1 MLLSDRKIV
10 LLTIILTA
18 SSACSGVKS
27 LFENCTLNV
36 TEDVQYKFNVWVMVP
51 YGTQY
56 KFSLDRIKPAID
68 RALSDSKSILN
79 NLNDKSLAAVLQK
92 SDFNVSFE
100 DTKCDADWAP
110 NAASDIHDVSLIAQN
125 CSESNTTARD
135 IDVVIG
141 MSCDY
146 AAGRVATLANHWN
159 WPVIYPGSRAPSF
172 DFKKNNPS
180 CSTMV
185 RPGVTSS
192 DLGRFI
198 VKLFDQYHW
207 NRSMSIYSTSNSHGA
222 YIHYDLSTDC
232 GTLINGVTTQ
242 FREVGWNRGD
252 FYDFDSRSTDALI
265 EADVEEI
272 LENFKNYARVSIWC
286 VERKTM
292 RYVMEKASQ
301 MGMTGG
307 DFAFIYLDLYNTNVS
322 YTWSDADD
330 HPDKDTSDV
339 NYTTGVNTNE
349 TLGLRALTVVSLAV
363 PSTDSYKNFSASIK
377 EELAQKD
384 GGSAQE
390 ENDFINPYISYY
402 YDAMQMF
409 VYGVVKTFC
418 TGSNNFD
425 NGVAFAERLWGI
437 QFESL
442 GRNITIS
449 DTGDQIMDY
458 AVLDMNSDTNIFEP
472 VLFYDG
478 STTSFTAYGDIDWPG
493 TKAPI
498 NKPDCDYDNSKCNVI
513 KQDNTIYYVLG
524 GCAAVLLVACGAMT
538 VLFRNMQREK
548 RLRKMIWKVK
558 WEDISWSD
566 KRKNSL
572 IGSKDSSHS
581 IASSNGIGH
590 HFERQ
595 VFTKTGMYK
604 GTVVAVKELKRRR
617 VTLDRN
623 MLVELEEMYSLDH
636 DHICKFIGANDEPPH
651 ISILTEYCPRGSLQD
666 LLENDS
672 EYEMDDVFKNSLIND
687 IVKGMMFI
695 HRSFFQLHGN
705 LKSSNC
711 VIDSRFVVKLTDFG
725 LQKFREGS
733 RTDSKSGYEYF
744 KNKLWTAP
752 ELLRDPLS
760 QPTPEGDVYSFA
772 IIAQE
777 IIFRKGVFFAHEELT
792 PQDILHNL
800 TTPPVQGHCFRPSL
814 QDNGD
819 VVVVE
824 PLRRLICRCWAEHQ
838 NERPSFKEIHR
849 EIRKFYRE
857 KNLVDSLLER
867 LEQYSHHLEDKV
879 EERTELY
886 RSEKERADSLL
897 YQMLPKPVAERL
909 KKGNNVFPE
918 SFESVTIFFS
928 DIVGFT
934 AISHGSEPL
943 QVVNMLNDL
952 YTEFDNV
959 IDQFDVYKVET
970 IGDAYMVVSG
980 LPRKN
985 GNLHAREIA
994 RMSLVLLD
1002 VVEKF
1007 KIKHMPDT
1015 RLKLRV
1021 GMHTGPVVAGV
1032 VGLKMP
1038 RYCLFGDTV
1047 NTASRMESNGNALA
1061 IHVSPY
1067 TKKVL
1072 DDFGTFLLE
1081 ERKEEVFLKGLGN
1094 WKTYWLRGERPPEET
1109 DVPQID
1115 PSEYDMTSLGEDV
1128 AHHVKP
1134 SVTIITEEM
1143 NHNRNAKPVITSSP
1157 HTTKKNGPSYP
1168 GSILK
1173 QNAAATAKDSPLH
1186 SVTDTM
1192 KERRTG
1198 IMTVPEAT
1206 AFASS
1211 NPKNVR
1217 KQQVVQTLKE
1227 QNDEKLAVSPE
1238 TLRKVQFK
1246 PEDTQPVHRTSE
1258 LSVTEERKSGRDSGI
1273 GLGFDNSAF
1282 FSDINV
1288 MNDIVETDNL

>member
-1 MLLSDRKIV
+1 MLLSGRNIF
-10 LLTIILTA
+10 LLTIILAA
-18 SSACSGVKS
+18 SSACSGVKN

-51 YGTQY
+51 YGTEY

-68 RALSDSKSILN
+68 RALSDSNLTLN
-79 NLNDKSLAAVLQK
+79 GLNDKSLGAVSQNL
-92 SDFNVSFE
+92 DFNVSFE

-110 NAASDIHDVSLIAQN
+110 NAASDIHDVSLVEQN

-146 AAGRVATLANHWN
+146 AAGRVATLANHWK
-159 WPVIYPGSRAPSF
+159 WPVIYPGSRTPSF

-198 VKLFDQYHW
+198 VELFDRYHW
-207 NRSMSIYSTSNSHGA
+207 NRSMSICSTSNSHGA
-222 YIHYDLSTDC
+222 YIHYDVSSDC
-232 GTLINGVTTQ
+232 FTLINGITNQ
-242 FREVGWNRGD
+242 FREVGWNKGD
-252 FYDFDSRSTDALI
+252 FYDFTSRPTDALV
-265 EADVEEI
+265 EADLEKI
-272 LENFKNYARVSIWC
+272 LENFRNYARVSIWC
-286 VERKTM
+286 VGKKTM
-292 RYVMEKASQ
+292 RHVMEKAFE

-339 NYTTGVNTNE
+339 NYTTKVTKEE
-349 TLGLRALTVVSLAV
+349 TIQALRALTVVSLAV
-363 PSTDSYKNFSASIK
+363 PSTYSYKNFSASIK
-377 EELAQKD
+377 EELAQKYNS
-384 GGSAQE
+384 SAQE

-402 YDAMQMF
+402 YDAMQIF

-418 TGSNNFD
+418 TGSNFD
-425 NGVAFAERLWGI
+425 NAEAFAERLWGI

-449 DTGDQIMDY
+449 DAGDQIMDY
-458 AVLDMNSDTNIFEP
+458 AVLDMNNETNAFEP
-472 VLFYDG
+472 VLLYDG

-493 TKAPI
+493 IKAPI
-498 NKPDCDYDNSKCNVI
+498 NEPGYDNSNRGPNDV
-513 KQDNTIYYVLG
+513 IYYVLG
-524 GCAAVLLVACGAMT
+524 GCAAVLLLTFGVMT
-538 VLFRNMQREK
+538 VIFRYMQKER
-548 RLRKMIWKVK
+548 RLRKMIWKVN
-558 WEDISWSD
+558 WEEILWSD
-566 KRKNSL
+566 IQINSL
-572 IGSKDSSHS
+572 IGSTNQLPGSSHS
-581 IASSNGIGH
+581 LAGSNGFEH

-595 VFTKTGMYK
+595 VFTRTGMYK
-604 GTVVAVKELKRRR
+604 GTVVAVKELKKRRT
-617 VTLDRN
+617 TLDRTT
-623 MLVELEEMYSLDH
+623 LIELEEMYTIDH
-636 DHICKFIGANDEPPH
+636 DHICKFIGANDEERH

-666 LLENDS
+666 LLKDDLEC
-672 EYEMDDVFKNSLIND
+672 EMDEVFQNSLIGD
-687 IVKGMMFI
+687 IVNGMMFI
-695 HRSFFQLHGN
+695 HRSFFQIHGN

-725 LQKFREGS
+725 LQKFRTGS
-733 RTDSKSGYEYF
+733 PTNTKSGYECYE
-744 KNKLWTAP
+744 KKLWTAP
-752 ELLRDPLS
+752 ELLRKSLLK
-760 QPTPEGDVYSFA
+760 PTPEGDVYSFA
-772 IIAQE
+772 IIVQE
-777 IIFRKGVFFAHEELT
+777 IIFKKGVFFTLQELIPQEILQNIIT
-792 PQDILHNL
+792 PQEKDHY
-800 TTPPVQGHCFRPSL
+800 FRPTL

-819 VVVVE
+819 VVVAE
-824 PLRRLICRCWAEHQ
+824 PLRKLISQCWAENP
-838 NERPSFKEIHR
+838 NERPNFEEIHQ
-849 EIRKFYRE
+849 EIRTFYRE

-897 YQMLPKPVAERL
+897 YQMLPKPVAVKL
-909 KKGNNVFPE
+909 KKGKNVLPE

-994 RMSLVLLD
+994 LMSLALLD
-1002 VVEKF
+1002 AVEKF
-1007 KIKHMPDT
+1007 PIRHMPDT

-1047 NTASRMESNGNALA
+1047 NTASRMKSNGKASA

-1072 DDFGTFLLE
+1072 DEFGTFLLE
-1081 ERKEEVFLKGLGN
+1081 EREEEVFLKGLGN
-1094 WKTYWLRGERPPEET
+1094 WRTWWLFGVKLPVETYPSPGVYTKSPR
-1109 DVPQID
+1109 DV
-1115 PSEYDMTSLGEDV
+1115 Y
-1128 AHHVKP
+1128 
-1134 SVTIITEEM
+1134 
-1143 NHNRNAKPVITSSP
+1143 
-1157 HTTKKNGPSYP
+1157 
-1168 GSILK
+1168 K
-1173 QNAAATAKDSPLH
+1173 QRA
-1186 SVTDTM
+1186 
-1192 KERRTG
+1192 
-1198 IMTVPEAT
+1198 I
-1206 AFASS
+1206 
-1211 NPKNVR
+1211 
-1217 KQQVVQTLKE
+1217 KE
-1227 QNDEKLAVSPE
+1227 QNNNEDTVVSPE
-1238 TLRKVQFK
+1238 TLRKALEMLRHPTIHPTK
-1246 PEDTQPVHRTSE
+1246 
-1258 LSVTEERKSGRDSGI
+1258 
-1273 GLGFDNSAF
+1273 
-1282 FSDINV
+1282 
-1288 MNDIVETDNL
+1288 M

>member
-1 MLLSDRKIV
+1 MLLSDRNIV

-18 SSACSGVKS
+18 SSACSGVKN

-51 YGTQY
+51 YGTEY

-79 NLNDKSLAAVLQK
+79 NLNDKSLGAVLQ

-100 DTKCDADWAP
+100 DTNCDADWAP
-110 NAASDIHDVSLIAQN
+110 NAASDIHDVSLVEQN

-146 AAGRVATLANHWN
+146 AAGRVATLANHWK
-159 WPVIYPGSRAPSF
+159 WPVIYPGSRSPSF

-252 FYDFDSRSTDALI
+252 FYDFDDSRSTDALI
-265 EADVEEI
+265 EADLEKI

-286 VERKTM
+286 VGRKTM
-292 RYVMEKASQ
+292 RHVMEKAFE

-330 HPDKDTSDV
+330 HPDKDTSDM
-339 NYTTGVNTNE
+339 NYPTKVTKEE
-349 TLGLRALTVVSLAV
+349 TIQALRALTVVSLAV

-418 TGSNNFD
+418 SGSNNFH
-425 NGVAFAERLWGI
+425 NAEAFAERLWGI

-442 GRNITIS
+442 GRNITFS
-449 DTGDQIMDY
+449 DAGDQTMDY

-493 TKAPI
+493 TNAPI
-498 NKPDCDYDNSKCNVI
+498 NEPDCYYDNSKCAINNE
-513 KQDNTIYYVLG
+513 DYTIYYVLG
-524 GCAAVLLVACGAMT
+524 GCAAALLVACGVLMT
-538 VLFRNMQREK
+538 VLFRNMRKEK

-558 WEDISWSD
+558 WEDILWGNE
-566 KRKNSL
+566 KKNPFTEP
-572 IGSKDSSHS
+572 KDLSHS
-581 IASSNGIGH
+581 IASSNGLGH

-604 GTVVAVKELKRRR
+604 GTVVAVKELKIRRI
-617 VTLDRN
+617 TLDRN
-623 MLVELEEMYSLDH
+623 MLIELEEMYSLDH
-636 DHICKFIGANDEPPH
+636 DHICKFVGANDEPPH

-672 EYEMDDVFKNSLIND
+672 EYEMDEVFQNSLISD
-687 IVKGMMFI
+687 IVNGMMFI
-695 HRSFFQLHGN
+695 HRSFFQIHGN

-711 VIDSRFVVKLTDFG
+711 VIDNRFVVKLTDFG

-733 RTDSKSGYEYF
+733 PRTDSESGYECF
-744 KNKLWTAP
+744 KKKLWTAP
-752 ELLRDPLS
+752 ELLRKPLL

-772 IIAQE
+772 IIVQE
-777 IIFRKGVFFAHEELT
+777 IIFRKGVFYTHQELT
-792 PQDILHNL
+792 PQEILLNVA
-800 TTPPVQGHCFRPSL
+800 TPIEEGPYFRPTL

-824 PLRRLICRCWAEHQ
+824 PLTRLISRCWAEDQ

-849 EIRKFYRE
+849 EIRKFYHE

-886 RSEKERADSLL
+886 RREKERADSLL

-909 KKGNNVFPE
+909 KKGNTVIPE

-952 YTEFDNV
+952 YTEFDN
-959 IDQFDVYKVET
+959 IIGQFDVYKVET

-1002 VVEKF
+1002 VVANF
-1007 KIKHMPDT
+1007 RIDHMPDT

-1047 NTASRMESNGNALA
+1047 NTASRMESNGKASA
-1061 IHVSPY
+1061 IHVSPH

-1072 DDFGTFLLE
+1072 DEFGTFLLE
-1081 ERKEEVFLKGLGN
+1081 EREEEVFLKGLGT
-1094 WKTYWLRGERPPEET
+1094 WKTWWLRGEQLLVET
-1109 DVPQID
+1109 DLPQTELITD
-1115 PSEYDMTSLGEDV
+1115 DANSLDEV
-1128 AHHVKP
+1128 VNHHMK
-1134 SVTIITEEM
+1134 SSATINTEEM
-1143 NHNRNAKPVITSSP
+1143 NYNSYARSVIIPSP
-1157 HTTKKNGPSYP
+1157 RATK
-1168 GSILK
+1168 
-1173 QNAAATAKDSPLH
+1173 
-1186 SVTDTM
+1186 
-1192 KERRTG
+1192 R
-1198 IMTVPEAT
+1198 
-1206 AFASS
+1206 
-1211 NPKNVR
+1211 
-1217 KQQVVQTLKE
+1217 
-1227 QNDEKLAVSPE
+1227 NDEEFAILSE
-1238 TLRKVQFK
+1238 TLPKVQFK
-1246 PEDTQPVHRTSE
+1246 LEDTQPFHRTSE